1 MMYKIELKISARKYL
16 KKIDSNLR
24 KKILRKIE
32 DLKENPLLGQ
42 VLKYDLKN
50 LRKLYFQNKKI
61 RIIYRVEN
69 KALII
74 EIISIGKRNKSEIY
88 KQVVKKI
95 SEKKYENRISRRW
108 TK

>member
-95 SEKKYENRISRRW
+95 
-108 TK
+108 